1 MYNMNVTLTY
11 NTLTGDASDTC
22 YRKELLE
29 VFSMTTFDIDIM
41 NQKIEALYE
50 QFKDD
55 VEFVQCMTTKASRL
69 LIEDPIVGFMLCF
82 SFDDFHKTHTLIQEF
97 HANKTV
103 NNDLLVQLSP
113 TR

>member
-1 MYNMNVTLTY
+1 MNVTLTY

-29 VFSMTTFDIDIM
+29 VFSMSTFDIEAM
-41 NQKIEALYE
+41 NQKIEVLYE

-55 VEFVQCMTTKASRL
+55 VEFVRCMTTKASRL

-97 HANKTV
+97 YANKNICSET
-103 NNDLLVQLSP
+103 LKQLSSAQ
-113 TR
+113 